1 LPGPPIE
8 IRDVEPADLAA
19 IFAIY
24 NHEVLHGTS
33 TFDTEPRRP
42 GADDGWVLERER
54 RYPVLVAL
62 RDGELVGWGSI
73 SQWSPRGAYARTGEV
88 SVYVDRAVRGSG
100 IGRAL
105 LAALIE
111 RAPAGGIAVLL
122 ARVAGENPASIALH
136 RSLGF
141 EPIGVQRRSGEKL
154 GRVLD
159 VTLLDLHLD
168 D

>member
-1 LPGPPIE
+1 
-8 IRDVEPADLAA
+8 
-19 IFAIY
+19 
-24 NHEVLHGTS
+24 
-33 TFDTEPRRP
+33 
-42 GADDGWVLERER
+42 
-54 RYPVLVAL
+54 
-62 RDGELVGWGSI
+62 
-73 SQWSPRGAYARTGEV
+73 
-88 SVYVDRAVRGSG
+88 VDRAVRGSG